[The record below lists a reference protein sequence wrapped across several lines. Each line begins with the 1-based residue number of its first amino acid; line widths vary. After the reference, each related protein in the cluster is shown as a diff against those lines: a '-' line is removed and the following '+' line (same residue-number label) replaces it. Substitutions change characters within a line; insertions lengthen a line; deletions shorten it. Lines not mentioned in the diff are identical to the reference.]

1 MDFRLEGVCDLTG
14 RKFSR
19 TAPCA
24 DEALRNNIRA
34 HTEVWGST
42 PHSIAEAIQIDP
54 DEFVKFMTG
63 DRGAE
68 LEWVTR
74 LAAYSMIDP
83 AQILTPQTQS
93 ATNNALQHLEFSCS
107 ADELTELVEGVV
119 AAKRAGMLT
128 ACYASVKAVTDAAL
142 ELDGIDAK
150 KLRAL
155 ARRLTEAA

>member
-93 ATNNALQHLEFSCS
+93 ATNNALQHLEFACNEEEL
-107 ADELTELVEGVV
+107 ADLVEGVV